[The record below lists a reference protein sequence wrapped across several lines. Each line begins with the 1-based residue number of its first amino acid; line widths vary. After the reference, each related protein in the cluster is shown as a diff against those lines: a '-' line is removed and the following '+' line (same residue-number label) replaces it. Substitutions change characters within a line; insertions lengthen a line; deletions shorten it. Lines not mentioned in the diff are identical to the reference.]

1 MTDTSFN
8 LNSKM
13 EQLNEYLHGKMED
26 LRGSWISKNSGYE
39 NDLCIILG
47 FNCQKE
53 RYWDCEYNDLYI
65 EIKKGKSI
73 WLDEVRYSE
82 IFMGINDKCKQK
94 TITIFLIPSKD
105 KNKIENI
112 IIVDSQKL
120 IDYLKID
127 AKSAEF
133 LLTHREIINRSL
145 NCQQSVSLKD
155 LKSMADYIVSS

>member
-1 MTDTSFN
+1 MTDTSFIF
-8 LNSKM
+8 NSKM
-13 EQLNEYLHGKMED
+13 EQLNEYLHGKIED
-26 LRGSWISKNSGYE
+26 LRGSWIRKKSGYE
-39 NDLCIILG
+39 NEMCTILD

-94 TITIFLIPSKD
+94 TITLFFIPSKD

-133 LLTHREIINRSL
+133 LLTRREIINRTL
-145 NCQQSVSLKD
+145 NCQQSVSLGD
-155 LKSMADYIVSS
+155 ARSMADYIVSS

>member
-1 MTDTSFN
+1 
-8 LNSKM
+8 M

-53 RYWDCEYNDLYI
+53 RYWDCKYNDLYI

-133 LLTHREIINRSL
+133 LLTRREIINRTL

>member
-1 MTDTSFN
+1 
-8 LNSKM
+8 M

-105 KNKIENI
+105 KNKI
-112 IIVDSQKL
+112 
-120 IDYLKID
+120 
-127 AKSAEF
+127 
-133 LLTHREIINRSL
+133 
-145 NCQQSVSLKD
+145 
-155 LKSMADYIVSS
+155 

>member
-1 MTDTSFN
+1 
-8 LNSKM
+8 M

-133 LLTHREIINRSL
+133 LLTRREIINRTL